1 MEKQNLHKNRFLIAG
16 LLLCLVLL
24 AQMFGWQYLP
34 YALLRIPYLMPCLFA
49 CFYFIVGW
57 IAAFYGVLSS
67 KKLLLRS
74 IGALGIFILVYV
86 FFNFCIE
93 SATKTFYDSAIFE
106 NKLFFTLG
114 ETLSDLLTA
123 CIPPIL
129 AGIPFVRLRPVAK
142 RAKRCA
148 VGAVAAYIILCF
160 LLNLLVSHDLF
171 SDFDSDSVLSYFSL
185 LTPPTSYQIWQKLHQ
200 LLSAV
205 FPFVYALILASG
217 QKKAAQQTEA

>member
-24 AQMFGWQYLP
+24 VQMFGWQYLP
-34 YALLRIPYLMPCLFA
+34 YVLLRIPYLMPCLFA
-49 CFYFIVGW
+49 GFYFIVGW
-57 IAAFYGVLSS
+57 IAVFCGALPR

-74 IGALGIFILVYV
+74 VGALGIFILVYV
-86 FFNFCIE
+86 FCNWGITY
-93 SATKTFYDSAIFE
+93 ATIALYDSAIFE
-106 NKLFFTLG
+106 NKLLFTLT
-114 ETLSDLLTA
+114 ETLSDVLTS

-129 AGIPFVRLRPVAK
+129 AGISFVCLYPVSK

-148 VGAVAAYIILCF
+148 VGVVAAYIILCF

-171 SDFDSDSVLSYFSL
+171 SDFDSDSLLSYFSL
-185 LTPPTSYQIWQKLHQ
+185 LAPPTSYQIWQKLHQ

-217 QKKAAQQTEA
+217 QKQVTQQSET

>member
-1 MEKQNLHKNRFLIAG
+1 MENQNLHKNRFLIAG
-16 LLLCLVLL
+16 MLLCLVLL

-106 NKLFFTLG
+106 NQLFFTLA
-114 ETLSDLLTA
+114 ETLSDVLTA

-129 AGIPFVRLRPVAK
+129 AGIPFVRLRPVSK
-142 RAKRCA
+142 RARRCA
-148 VGAVAAYIILCF
+148 VGVVAGYIILCF
-160 LLNLLVSHDLF
+160 LLNLLVLHDLF

-185 LTPPTSYQIWQKLHQ
+185 LVPPTSYQIWQKLHQ

-205 FPFVYALILASG
+205 FPFAYALILASG
-217 QKKAAQQTEA
+217 QKKAVQQSEA

>member
-1 MEKQNLHKNRFLIAG
+1 MEKQNLNKNRFLIAG
-16 LLLCLVLL
+16 LSLCLVLL
-24 AQMFGWQYLP
+24 VQIFGWQYLP

-106 NKLFFTLG
+106 NKLFFTLT
-114 ETLSDLLTA
+114 ETLSDVLTA

-129 AGIPFVRLRPVAK
+129 AGIPFVRLCPVSK

-148 VGAVAAYIILCF
+148 VGVVAVYTVLCL
-160 LLNLLVSHDLF
+160 LLNVWIPHDLF
-171 SDFDSDSVLSYFSL
+171 SDFNSDSLLSYFSL
-185 LTPPTSYQIWQKLHQ
+185 LAPPTSYQIWQKLHQ

-217 QKKAAQQTEA
+217 QKQATQQSEA

>member
-129 AGIPFVRLRPVAK
+129 AGIPFVRLRPVVK

-185 LTPPTSYQIWQKLHQ
+185 LAPPTSYQIWQKLHQ